1 VRPSWRDW
9 RWRWNNGRRMDGS
22 EKLAAF
28 CLLCIVVAVLGY
40 GSADWLSAETD
51 EAQAVTSERLVTVVR
66 KTPGGLTTEVETVTD
81 TFTRPGE
88 AVTESVLVTL
98 TRAGETVV
106 VSRPVRTV
114 TTTIDGKVVTRE
126 VTDTVTRTNT
136 VDRPTT
142 TTVRE
147 TETRPGETVTGP
159 GQTTTTTETRDVP
172 GPERTTTET
181 TTSTVT
187 DTTTETETE
196 TQTETET
203 ETVTETVT
211 EPPGPPN

>member
-1 VRPSWRDW
+1 VRERWASRS
-9 RWRWNNGRRMDGS
+9 RWRPDGS

-28 CLLCIVVAVLGY
+28 CLLCLVVAFLGY
-40 GSADWLSAETD
+40 GSADWLSPET
-51 EAQAVTSERLVTVVR
+51 EARAVTSERLVTVVR
-66 KTPGGLTTEVETVTD
+66 KTPGGLTTEVQTVTD
-81 TFTRPGE
+81 TFTRPGQ
-88 AVTESVLVTL
+88 AFTESVLVTL
-98 TRAGETVV
+98 TRDGETVV
-106 VSRPVRTV
+106 VRRPGRTITETV
-114 TTTIDGKVVTRE
+114 DGKVVVRR

-142 TTVRE
+142 TTVRA

-181 TTSTVT
+181 TTRTVT
-187 DTTTETETE
+187 DTTTETE

>member
-1 VRPSWRDW
+1 VRERWASRS
-9 RWRWNNGRRMDGS
+9 RWRPDGS

-28 CLLCIVVAVLGY
+28 CLLCLVVAFLGY
-40 GSADWLSAETD
+40 GSADWLSPKT
-51 EAQAVTSERLVTVVR
+51 EARAVTSERLVTVVR
-66 KTPGGLTTEVETVTD
+66 KTPGGLTTEVQTVTD
-81 TFTRPGE
+81 TFTRPGQ
-88 AVTESVLVTL
+88 AFTESVLVTL
-98 TRAGETVV
+98 TRDGETVV
-106 VSRPVRTV
+106 VRRPGRTITETV
-114 TTTIDGKVVTRE
+114 DGKVVVRR

-142 TTVRE
+142 TTMRE

-181 TTSTVT
+181 TTRTVT
-187 DTTTETETE
+187 DTTTETE